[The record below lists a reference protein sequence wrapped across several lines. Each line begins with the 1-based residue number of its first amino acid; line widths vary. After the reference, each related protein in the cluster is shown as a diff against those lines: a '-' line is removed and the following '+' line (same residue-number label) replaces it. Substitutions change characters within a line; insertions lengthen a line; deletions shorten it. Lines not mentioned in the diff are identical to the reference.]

1 MKILLLAGTEG
12 QADEG
17 ARNVSGQLGRLLALR
32 AETRS
37 IAASRVG
44 EILAAVRSFKP
55 DIVHSVHGPSPRT
68 FALLGLLRMLSP
80 RTRFFATLTQP
91 SPGLLRMGSALRA
104 FRFIHLFSQDAGR
117 EQVFAKRGFRTTLMP
132 NGVDTERFKPVDP
145 ASALPHALASRLDP
159 RRKLV
164 MHVGHLKLVRG
175 VETMAAVARANPDW
189 QVLMVASKRFAG
201 EPEAV
206 STLQDAGCLIY
217 QDFVDDLPALY
228 CRADA
233 YMFAATDLYGSI
245 DMPLTVLEAMA
256 CNRPVVS
263 TPYKALPRFIA
274 AGEGVHYFDGE
285 SQASAALGR
294 VAANVE
300 AVATRE
306 KALQFSWDAVVD
318 RTLEAYRAAVDARRG
333 GAAAWPASHKL

>member
-1 MKILLLAGTEG
+1 MKILLLAGTGG

-17 ARNVSGQLGRLLALR
+17 ARNVSDQLGRLLAR
-32 AETRS
+32 HAETRS
-37 IAASRVG
+37 IAASRVA
-44 EILAAVRSFKP
+44 EILAAVRSFRP

-68 FALLGLLRMLSP
+68 FALMGFLRILSP
-80 RTRFFATLTQP
+80 RTRFFATLTLP
-91 SPGLLRMGSALRA
+91 SPGLLSMGGALRA
-104 FRFIHLFSQDAGR
+104 FRFIQLFSQDARR
-117 EQVFAKRGFRTTLMP
+117 EQVFANRGFQTTLMP
-132 NGVDTERFKPVDP
+132 HGVDTERFKPVNP
-145 ASALPHALASRLDP
+145 ASALPPALASRLDP
-159 RRKLV
+159 RRRLV

-175 VETMAAVARANPDW
+175 VETMAAVARANPAW

-201 EPEAV
+201 EPAAV
-206 STLQDAGCLIY
+206 KALDEAGCLIY
-217 QDFVDDLPALY
+217 QDFVENLPALY

-263 TPYKALPRFIA
+263 TPYKALPRFIM

-285 SQASAALGR
+285 SQASAALR
-294 VAANVE
+294 RIAANEE

-306 KALQFSWDAVVD
+306 KALKFSWDRIVE
-318 RTLEAYRAAVDARRG
+318 RTLGAYSAAIGVR
-333 GAAAWPASHKL
+333 